1 MDVAYSINRVPIR
14 LTDERWSHIVNARDE
29 LVDYYDDCLR
39 TVEDPDFILGGR
51 HDSLKAVRSFGRNR
65 FLVVIYKEISR
76 NDGFVITAY
85 FVRRINRRDIIW
97 RR

>member
-1 MDVAYSINRVPIR
+1 MDVAYAINRVPIR

-29 LVDYYDDCLR
+29 LVDYYNDCLR

-51 HDSLKAVRSFGRNR
+51 HDSLRAVRSFGRNR

-76 NDGFVITAY
+76 KDGSEILSNVVDAIL
-85 FVRRINRRDIIW
+85 N
-97 RR
+97 